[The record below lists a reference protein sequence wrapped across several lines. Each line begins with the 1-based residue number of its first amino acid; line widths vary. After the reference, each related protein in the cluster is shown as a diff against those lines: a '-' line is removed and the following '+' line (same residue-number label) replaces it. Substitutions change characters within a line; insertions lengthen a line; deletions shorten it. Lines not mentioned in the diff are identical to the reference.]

1 MFSRLS
7 QFVSWN
13 QAIFLVEAVLILVS
27 LVFAIPP
34 SKLERAL
41 KRLARHRLAP
51 LAVGAF
57 ALALRAIVLPVEPI
71 PIPRGHD
78 EFSYL
83 LQADTFLHGCLA
95 NPTHPMWE
103 HFETFHVDQIPTY
116 ASMYPPLPGLVLA
129 AGQLLLRT
137 AFGGVWLSVGVMCAV
152 LCWALR
158 GWFTPGWAMLAAFIA
173 AIRLGTF
180 TYWGDSYWGGA
191 LAAIGG
197 ALLFGALPRL
207 IRASRARDGFLAAL
221 GVVILANT
229 RPYEGAV
236 FSVAVGLV
244 ALWHIRKL

>member
-1 MFSRLS
+1 
-7 QFVSWN
+7 
-13 QAIFLVEAVLILVS
+13 
-27 LVFAIPP
+27 
-34 SKLERAL
+34 
-41 KRLARHRLAP
+41 
-51 LAVGAF
+51 VGAF
-57 ALALRAIVLPVEPI
+57 ALALRAIVLPIEPV

-83 LQADTFLHGCLA
+83 LQADTFLHGRLA

-103 HFETFHVDQIPTY
+103 HFETFHVDQVPTY

-137 AFGGVWLSVGVMCAV
+137 PFGGVWIGVEVMCAA

-158 GWFTPGWAMLAAFIA
+158 GWFSPGWAMLAAVIA

-180 TYWGDSYWGGA
+180 TYWGDRYWGGA
-191 LAAIGG
+191 LSAIGG
-197 ALLFGALPRL
+197 AMLFGALPRL
-207 IRASRARDGFLAAL
+207 IRTSRARDGFLAAL

-236 FSVAVGLV
+236 FSAAVALV
-244 ALWHIRKL
+244 ALWHVRKLRLRAILPPVCAVLVCAGATIAY